1 MATHRIYR
9 ALIRLYPKEFR
20 RHYGDDL
27 LQAHADLV
35 HEHGRSRA
43 WWRTGLDV
51 AITVPRYRL
60 ETIMTTRHPDTALH
74 VVIAALLILGVLAIM
89 DGGALLGLP
98 VLLIAVIVA
107 IAQRSRLARSL
118 RSPDRDQRRRR
129 LRIAGVLGAVC
140 VATLAVFVV
149 DIGNDENW
157 GTRAIVYINIFNI
170 AFVAAIVYLVAG
182 LFTRRSTGETAA
194 SPLVNR

>member
-1 MATHRIYR
+1 MAPHRTYR
-9 ALIRLYPKEFR
+9 AVIRLYPREFR
-20 RHYGDDL
+20 QHYGDDL

-43 WWRTGLDV
+43 WRRTGLDV

-60 ETIMTTRHPDTALH
+60 ETIMTARHPDTALH
-74 VVIAALLILGVLAIM
+74 VVIGALLILGVLATIS
-89 DGGALLGLP
+89 GGGLLGLP
-98 VLLIAVIVA
+98 ILLIAVIVA

-118 RSPDRDQRRRR
+118 RSPDGDQRRRR
-129 LRIAGVLGAVC
+129 LRTAAVLGGVC
-140 VATLAVFVV
+140 VVTFAVFQI
-149 DIGNDENW
+149 DIGNGDW
-157 GTRAIVYINIFNI
+157 GKRAFLYVNIFTI
-170 AFVAAIVYLVAG
+170 AFVAAIIYLVAG

>member
-27 LQAHADLV
+27 LQAHADLAR
-35 HEHGRSRA
+35 ENGRARA

-60 ETIMTTRHPDTALH
+60 ETIMTTRHPDTSLH
-74 VVIAALLILGVLAIM
+74 VIIAALLIVGVLATM
-89 DGGALLGLP
+89 DGGALLGFP
-98 VLLIAVIVA
+98 ILLIAVIVA

-118 RSPDRDQRRRR
+118 RSPDGDQRRRR
-129 LRIAGVLGAVC
+129 LRIAGMLGGLC
-140 VATLAVFVV
+140 VATLAVFVI
-149 DIGNDENW
+149 DIGDDDSW
-157 GTRAIVYINIFNI
+157 GTQPSSTSTSSTSRSSPRSSIWWPGSLPDVRRA
-170 AFVAAIVYLVAG
+170 G
-182 LFTRRSTGETAA
+182 RSQRN
-194 SPLVNR
+194 P

>member
-20 RHYGDDL
+20 RNYGDDL

-60 ETIMTTRHPDTALH
+60 ETIMTTRHPDTSLH
-74 VVIAALLILGVLAIM
+74 VVIAALLILGVLATM
-89 DGGALLGLP
+89 DGGAVLGIP
-98 VLLIAVIVA
+98 VLLIAVILT

-118 RSPDRDQRRRR
+118 RSPDGDQRRRR
-129 LRIAGVLGAVC
+129 LRIAGVLGGVC
-140 VATLAVFVV
+140 VVTLAVFVI
-149 DIGNDENW
+149 DIGNDDSW
-157 GTRAIVYINIFNI
+157 GTRAFVYINIFNI

-182 LFTRRSTGETAA
+182 LATRRPPSGTITAQ
-194 SPLVNR
+194 PVNR

>member
-1 MATHRIYR
+1 MTAQRIYR
-9 ALIRLYPKEFR
+9 GLIRLYPKEFR
-20 RHYGDDL
+20 SHYGDDL

-43 WWRTGLDV
+43 GLRTALDV

-60 ETIMTTRHPDTALH
+60 ETIMTTRHSGTSLH
-74 VVIAALLILGVLAIM
+74 VVIAALLILGVLAIVN
-89 DGGALLGLP
+89 GGALLGLP

-118 RSPDRDQRRRR
+118 RSSDRNQRRRR
-129 LRIAGVLGAVC
+129 LRIAGALGAIC
-140 VATLAVFVV
+140 VATLAVFVI
-149 DIGNDENW
+149 DIGDDDDW
-157 GTRAIVYINIFNI
+157 GTRAFVYINIFNI
-170 AFVAAIVYLVAG
+170 AFVAAIIYLVAA
-182 LFTRRSTGETAA
+182 LFTRRSTDETAA